1 MKKILLTV
9 IVLFT
14 AFTLYSCSSVTEMSG
29 TWKKPGTTA
38 TKYNKIVVMGVSK
51 NLVTKSTVEN
61 AIVSQLK
68 KNGFNAV
75 AGANVLPTS
84 TFDADADGKADDDS
98 KSKIAEKLKELGV
111 DGALVLSL
119 LDKKESERY
128 VPGTT
133 MYSPYNSY
141 YPFYGYYG
149 GAYNM
154 VNTPGYYEKVTNY
167 FLTSNFYNV
176 GTEQLVWSGQSETF
190 NPTSLSDFSN
200 SYAEKVV
207 DELLSS
213 GIGRK

>member
-1 MKKILLTV
+1 MRKTLLAV
-9 IVLFT
+9 IVLFMSV
-14 AFTLYSCSSVTEMSG
+14 TLYSCSSVTEMSG

-38 TKYNKIVVMGVSK
+38 TKYNMIIVMGVSK
-51 NLVTKSTVEN
+51 NLVAKSTVEN
-61 AIVSQLK
+61 AIVSQLRQ
-68 KNGFNAV
+68 NGLNAV

-84 TFDADADGKADDDS
+84 TLDSDGDGKADDDS
-98 KSKIAEKLKELGV
+98 KEKVKEKLESLNV

-149 GAYNM
+149 GAYNI

-176 GTEQLVWSGQSETF
+176 KTEQLVWSGQSETF
-190 NPTSLSDFSN
+190 NPTSLNDFAT

-207 DELLSS
+207 DALLSS
-213 GIGRK
+213 GIVRK

>member
-1 MKKILLTV
+1 MKKTLLAV
-9 IVLFT
+9 IVLIMTVTF
-14 AFTLYSCSSVTEMSG
+14 YSCSSVTEMSG

-38 TKYNKIVVMGVSK
+38 TKFNKIIVMGVSK
-51 NLVTKSTVEN
+51 NLVAKSTVEN
-61 AIVSQLK
+61 AIVSQLR
-68 KNGFNAV
+68 KNGLNAV

-84 TFDADADGKADDDS
+84 TFDADADGKADEDS
-98 KSKIAEKLKELGV
+98 KENIKAKLTELGV

-141 YPFYGYYG
+141 YPFYGYWG

-167 FLTSNFYNV
+167 FLTGNFYNV
-176 GTEQLVWSGQSETF
+176 KTEALIWSAQSETF
-190 NPTSLSDFSN
+190 NPTSLSDFAS
-200 SYAEKVV
+200 SYSEKVV

-213 GIGRK
+213 GIIRK